1 MMVPFDSNVFYSEP
15 PPRIHVLVPFKS
27 MFFWSTWLNLD
38 AKSVKDLAFQLKAE
52 HAPFYGVFAIKNGP
66 KANLSV
72 AISDD
77 VIADKGLKA
86 GDVVKDLAQ
95 YIRGGGGGQPMFASA
110 GGSHP
115 DGIKEALSNAEGF
128 LKWQEKK
135 TSLFKPRLNSH

>member
-1 MMVPFDSNVFYSEP
+1 MQKSLADLTKEIESLRRKEAGNVKDD
-15 PPRIHVLVPFKS
+15 LVKAIKEVNGINFLAVE
-27 MFFWSTWLNLD
+27 LNLD

-86 GDVVKDLAQ
+86 GDVEKDLAQ

-128 LKWQEKK
+128 LK
-135 TSLFKPRLNSH
+135 